1 MHRRGLVSN
10 YQLLIIITVI
20 RSAFASAWRPS
31 VAQSMSAVVIASIL
45 FALLLAGFLRA
56 YVNHEKQTKACQI
69 AQNVRQ
75 FSCRLIWWHS
85 RFGRQNGSG
94 GLGRSNAGHVM
105 NDCPSNAQMLDCQAE
120 KVLRK
125 AVAQKTEK
133 EKKKIHK
140 KEAPH
145 RRLSGGRTKIKVASN
160 KMLKGTY
167 EYMHIVA
174 EGQEPKNKVYRQTSI
189 CWTLAL
195 DLVSQ
200 RFFYHE
206 GWLRSLLDMVWKTL

>member
-1 MHRRGLVSN
+1 
-10 YQLLIIITVI
+10 
-20 RSAFASAWRPS
+20 
-31 VAQSMSAVVIASIL
+31 
-45 FALLLAGFLRA
+45 
-56 YVNHEKQTKACQI
+56 
-69 AQNVRQ
+69 
-75 FSCRLIWWHS
+75 
-85 RFGRQNGSG
+85 
-94 GLGRSNAGHVM
+94 M

-189 CWTLAL
+189 C
-195 DLVSQ
+195 
-200 RFFYHE
+200 
-206 GWLRSLLDMVWKTL
+206 

>member
-1 MHRRGLVSN
+1 MFYITFPRLTFSTNWLSAKNQFRLCSIALHMHRRGLVSN

-20 RSAFASAWRPS
+20 RPAFASAWRPS

-133 EKKKIHK
+133 EKKN
-140 KEAPH
+140 
-145 RRLSGGRTKIKVASN
+145 TQ
-160 KMLKGTY
+160 KGKLR
-167 EYMHIVA
+167 I
-174 EGQEPKNKVYRQTSI
+174 
-189 CWTLAL
+189 
-195 DLVSQ
+195 
-200 RFFYHE
+200 E
-206 GWLRSLLDMVWKTL
+206 GWAAAERK